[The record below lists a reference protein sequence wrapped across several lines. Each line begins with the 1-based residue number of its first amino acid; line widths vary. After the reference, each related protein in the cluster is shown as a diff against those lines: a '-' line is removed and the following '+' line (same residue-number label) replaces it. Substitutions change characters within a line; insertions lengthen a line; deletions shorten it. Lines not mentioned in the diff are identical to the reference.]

1 MTDYII
7 ILIYHL
13 YYFEFWIDTKQ
24 KICEQY
30 LHLCETRDEL
40 YQALEHGHVADGDQL
55 LPDVED
61 DLQQRRRVLVLAELD
76 VRHGLV
82 LLVTE
87 QSKMFIALL
96 IAITILQKHNHFLWN
111 ILMFHNDWNLYVMI

>member
-1 MTDYII
+1 M
-7 ILIYHL
+7 
-13 YYFEFWIDTKQ
+13 
-24 KICEQY
+24 
-30 LHLCETRDEL
+30 CETRDEL

-96 IAITILQKHNHFLWN
+96 IAITILQKHNHFL
-111 ILMFHNDWNLYVMI
+111 

>member
-13 YYFEFWIDTKQ
+13 HYFEFWIDTKQ
-24 KICEQY
+24 KNCEQY

-87 QSKMFIALL
+87 QSKYLL
-96 IAITILQKHNHFLWN
+96 HF
-111 ILMFHNDWNLYVMI
+111 

>member
-13 YYFEFWIDTKQ
+13 YYFVFWILNTKQ
-24 KICEQY
+24 NCFEQY

-61 DLQQRRRVLVLAELD
+61 DLQQRRRVLILAELD

-87 QSKMFIALL
+87 ESKYLL
-96 IAITILQKHNHFLWN
+96 HF
-111 ILMFHNDWNLYVMI
+111 

>member
-1 MTDYII
+1 MFSNYFSVVEKTDYII

-24 KICEQY
+24 KNCEQY

-87 QSKMFIALL
+87 QSKYLL
-96 IAITILQKHNHFLWN
+96 HF
-111 ILMFHNDWNLYVMI
+111 